1 MSVVYLGVVYGGC
14 GVCWLW
20 CWMGVLCDFF
30 WFKVSF
36 GLLVVFHTMGVVYD
50 GCGVWMVWCMA
61 GLFYSR

>member
-30 WFKVSF
+30 LFKVGF